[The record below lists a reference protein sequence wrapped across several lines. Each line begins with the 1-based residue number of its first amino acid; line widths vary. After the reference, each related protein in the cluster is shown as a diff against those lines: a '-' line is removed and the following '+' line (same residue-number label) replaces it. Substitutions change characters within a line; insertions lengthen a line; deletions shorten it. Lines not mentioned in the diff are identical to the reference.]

1 MDVVITY
8 VDGNDPVWKQD
19 YQKYTD
25 VPVMEKRFRDWGTLK
40 YLLRG
45 IQDNMPFIRNVFL
58 VVSHPSQVPQWADTE
73 NLKIVLHSDII
84 PAEYLPT
91 FNSTTIEMF
100 LHKIEGLDEEF
111 VYFNDD
117 IFPIAP
123 SSEEDLFQD
132 GKAVIGMARHLF
144 SSSMYKTHV
153 KRSDMMAR
161 EALGMSESLCFVRAQ
176 HSCIPVLKSQCAE
189 VSDLQQEKMLS
200 TLSRVRNHGNINM
213 TFFLAYMFH
222 KGLVVNK
229 RISCGHI
236 SLAAVTS
243 GKLLDSI
250 MNPKRKFLCIND
262 VKLSEEKYEAYRKI
276 MSQCFEK
283 RFPNKSRFEIQ

>member
-45 IQDNMPFIRNVFL
+45 VQENMPFVRNVFL

-73 NLKIVLHSDII
+73 NLKVVLHSDII
-84 PAEYLPT
+84 PSEYLPT

-100 LHKIEGLDEEF
+100 LHRIEGLDEEF

-123 SSEEDLFQD
+123 SSEEDLFID
-132 GKAVIGMARHLF
+132 GKAVIGIARHIF

-161 EALGMSESLCFVRAQ
+161 EALGMSRSLCFVRAQ

-189 VSDLQQEKMLS
+189 VSDLQKKKVLN
-200 TLSRVRNHGNINM
+200 TLSRVRDYGNINM

-243 GKLLDSI
+243 SKLLDSI
-250 MNPKRKFLCIND
+250 MKPKRKFLCIND
-262 VKLSEEKYEAYRKI
+262 VKLSEERYETYRKI
-276 MSQCFEK
+276 MAECFEK